1 MRRESAKPPL
11 PEEEDVL
18 AIERHVGVR
27 WQETRAQERVRTVG
41 GLLPEDVRQ
50 RDQSEAGGRHERLG
64 RVRPEAELAVDRTER
79 VADVDREDP
88 AGDENALALAPR
100 VRQHAKHP
108 GVVGRPEGP
117 EEPVP
122 LRDHRVRRR
131 REDQMDRAARDAAQ
145 PARVSVNEPD
155 GPSCW
160 PPHAGP
166 KPWHG

>member
-1 MRRESAKPPL
+1 
-11 PEEEDVL
+11 
-18 AIERHVGVR
+18 
-27 WQETRAQERVRTVG
+27 
-41 GLLPEDVRQ
+41 
-50 RDQSEAGGRHERLG
+50 
-64 RVRPEAELAVDRTER
+64 
-79 VADVDREDP
+79 
-88 AGDENALALAPR
+88 
-100 VRQHAKHP
+100 
-108 GVVGRPEGP
+108 
-117 EEPVP
+117 